1 MIYFNSIIGY
11 FIILA
16 GCTLG
21 AASVESLLLQ
31 WVCLEVNMLCI
42 IPVILGRS
50 REDSIISGVKY
61 FISQR
66 SASVVFLT
74 STIMGRVIE
83 NIMILG
89 RLSIIF
95 KLGVPP
101 FHSWIL
107 GIIMN
112 INLNEL
118 VLLLTVQKFIP
129 LIILSQLGLRDAI
142 MMVLILL
149 RGAQIVVRAN
159 SNFSFR
165 YILFLSSVRNG
176 IWIVV
181 SLLRGVWFTF
191 LLLYSAIL
199 MGLVAVLISGKIIK
213 FRDVAFRDPVKKM
226 RVAIYFLNLGGVPP
240 LMGFAVKLIVIKSL
254 VDVRMISV
262 FILIT
267 LSVIVLYVYTRMMY
281 QAYTI
286 SPNPTFNINSNR
298 PGRFVLIRVPLILSM
313 RILSWIA
320 L

>member
-1 MIYFNSIIGY
+1 
-11 FIILA
+11 
-16 GCTLG
+16 
-21 AASVESLLLQ
+21 
-31 WVCLEVNMLCI
+31 MLCI

-66 SASVVFLT
+66 SASVVFLI

-83 NIMILG
+83 NIIILR

-112 INLNEL
+112 INLIEL
-118 VLLLTVQKFIP
+118 ALLLTVQKFIP
-129 LIILSQLGLRDAI
+129 LIILSQLGLRDAT

-149 RGAQIVVRAN
+149 RGVQIVVRAN

-181 SLLRGVWFTF
+181 SLLRGV
-191 LLLYSAIL
+191 
-199 MGLVAVLISGKIIK
+199 
-213 FRDVAFRDPVKKM
+213 
-226 RVAIYFLNLGGVPP
+226 
-240 LMGFAVKLIVIKSL
+240 
-254 VDVRMISV
+254 
-262 FILIT
+262 
-267 LSVIVLYVYTRMMY
+267 
-281 QAYTI
+281 
-286 SPNPTFNINSNR
+286 
-298 PGRFVLIRVPLILSM
+298 
-313 RILSWIA
+313 
-320 L
+320 